1 MKKIL
6 FTFICAFIALG
17 WVGCKSTSGNGLHEV
32 YYVYI
37 DSTLT
42 ACGMDS
48 FLIKSPW
55 VQEHIHDF
63 IDYMDTSIIYYDCIA
78 KYEIRHFMDKDSNDF
93 FIDNVGYGW
102 DPGRLFDCEG
112 NIIEEKE
119 PWELLLND
127 RDILVRPRRVVNIR
141 IGTLMRI

>member
-1 MKKIL
+1 MRKI
-6 FTFICAFIALG
+6 FFAIICSLIALG
-17 WVGCKSTSGNGLHEV
+17 WVGCDSTTGGGVHEV
-32 YYVYI
+32 YEVYI

-55 VQEHIHDF
+55 MQEHINGF
-63 IDYMDTSIIYYDCIA
+63 IDYMDTLRHWPVTT
-78 KYEIRHFMDKDSNDF
+78 YEVQYFMDKDSNDF

-102 DPGRLFDCEG
+102 YPGRLYDCEG
-112 NIIEEKE
+112 NIIDEKD

-127 RDILVRPRRVVNIR
+127 RDILVTPRSVVTIR
-141 IGTLMRI
+141 IGSIMHI

>member
-1 MKKIL
+1 M
-6 FTFICAFIALG
+6 
-17 WVGCKSTSGNGLHEV
+17 
-32 YYVYI
+32 
-37 DSTLT
+37 
-42 ACGMDS
+42 
-48 FLIKSPW
+48 
-55 VQEHIHDF
+55 QEHIHDF

-78 KYEIRHFMDKDSNDF
+78 TYEIRHFMDKDSNDF

-141 IGTLMRI
+141 IGTQMNI

>member
-6 FTFICAFIALG
+6 YTFICAFIALG

-55 VQEHIHDF
+55 IQEHIHAF
-63 IDYMDTSIIYYDCIA
+63 IDYMDTSITYYDGIA
-78 KYEIRHFMDKDSNDF
+78 NYEIRHFMDKDSNDF
-93 FIDNVGYGW
+93 FIDNIGYGW

-119 PWELLLND
+119 PWELLLNE
-127 RDILVRPRRVVNIR
+127 RDVLDGPRRVVNIR
-141 IGTLMRI
+141 IGISMNI

>member
-1 MKKIL
+1 MRKIVFVL
-6 FTFICAFIALG
+6 VCAFIALG

-48 FLIKSPW
+48 FLITSPW
-55 VQEHIHDF
+55 VQEHIHAF
-63 IDYMDTSIIYYDCIA
+63 IDYMDTSIIYYDGIA
-78 KYEIRHFMDKDSNDF
+78 TYEIRHFMDKDSNDF
-93 FIDNVGYGW
+93 FIDNIGYGW

-119 PWELLLND
+119 SWELLLNKQ
-127 RDILVRPRRVVNIR
+127 DILVGPRRVVNIR
-141 IGTLMRI
+141 IGTIMNI

>member
-6 FTFICAFIALG
+6 YTFICAFIALG
-17 WVGCKSTSGNGLHEV
+17 WMGCKSTSGNGLHEV

-55 VQEHIHDF
+55 IQEHIHAF
-63 IDYMDTSIIYYDCIA
+63 IDYMDTSITYYDGIA
-78 KYEIRHFMDKDSNDF
+78 NYEIRHFMDKDSNDF
-93 FIDNVGYGW
+93 FIDNIGYGW
-102 DPGRLFDCEG
+102 DPGRLFDCDG
-112 NIIEEKE
+112 NIIEENE
-119 PWELLLND
+119 PWELLLNE
-127 RDILVRPRRVVNIR
+127 RDVLDGPRRVVNIR
-141 IGTLMRI
+141 IGISMNI

>member
-1 MKKIL
+1 MRKI
-6 FTFICAFIALG
+6 FFAIICSFIALG

-55 VQEHIHDF
+55 FQEDLNYF
-63 IDYMDTSIIYYDCIA
+63 ID
-78 KYEIRHFMDKDSNDF
+78 
-93 FIDNVGYGW
+93 
-102 DPGRLFDCEG
+102 
-112 NIIEEKE
+112 
-119 PWELLLND
+119 
-127 RDILVRPRRVVNIR
+127 
-141 IGTLMRI
+141 

>member
-1 MKKIL
+1 MRKI
-6 FTFICAFIALG
+6 FFAIICSFIALG
-17 WVGCKSTSGNGLHEV
+17 WVGCDSTTGGGVHEV
-32 YYVYI
+32 YEVYI

-55 VQEHIHDF
+55 MQEHINGF
-63 IDYMDTSIIYYDCIA
+63 IDYMETLRHWDVTT
-78 KYEIRHFMDKDSNDF
+78 YEVQYFMDKDSNDF

-102 DPGRLFDCEG
+102 YPGRLYDCEG
-112 NIIEEKE
+112 NIIDEKD

-127 RDILVRPRRVVNIR
+127 RDILVTPRSVVTIR
-141 IGTLMRI
+141 IGSIMHI

>member
-6 FTFICAFIALG
+6 FTFICSFIALG
-17 WVGCKSTSGNGLHEV
+17 WVGCKSTSGNGLREV

-55 VQEHIHDF
+55 IQEHIHAF
-63 IDYMDTSIIYYDCIA
+63 IDYMDTSITYYDGIA
-78 KYEIRHFMDKDSNDF
+78 NYEIRHFMDKDSNDF
-93 FIDNVGYGW
+93 FIDNIGYGW

-127 RDILVRPRRVVNIR
+127 RDILVGPRRVVNIG
-141 IGTLMRI
+141 IGTIMNI

>member
-1 MKKIL
+1 MRKI
-6 FTFICAFIALG
+6 FFAIICSLIALG
-17 WVGCKSTSGNGLHEV
+17 WVGCDSTTGGGVHEV
-32 YYVYI
+32 YEVYI

-55 VQEHIHDF
+55 MQEHINGF
-63 IDYMDTSIIYYDCIA
+63 IDYMDTLRHWPVA
-78 KYEIRHFMDKDSNDF
+78 TYEVQYFMDKDSNDF

-102 DPGRLFDCEG
+102 HPGRLYDCEG
-112 NIIEEKE
+112 NIIDEKD

-127 RDILVRPRRVVNIR
+127 RDVLVAPRRVVTIR
-141 IGTLMRI
+141 IGSIMHI

>member
-6 FTFICAFIALG
+6 YTFICAFIALG
-17 WVGCKSTSGNGLHEV
+17 WMGCKSTSGNGLHEV

-55 VQEHIHDF
+55 VQEHIHAF
-63 IDYMDTSIIYYDCIA
+63 IEYMDTSIIYYDGIA
-78 KYEIRHFMDKDSNDF
+78 DYEIKHFMDKDSNDF
-93 FIDNVGYGW
+93 FIDNIGYGW
-102 DPGRLFDCEG
+102 DPGRLFDCDG
-112 NIIEEKE
+112 NIIEENE
-119 PWELLLND
+119 PWELLLNE
-127 RDILVRPRRVVNIR
+127 RDVLDGPRRVVNIR
-141 IGTLMRI
+141 IGISMNI